1 MKKNRI
7 LKALKLQLDLI
18 GSLSRQVLILSDE
31 ISLLRQQIAKPVDPN
46 PQALEELQENYE
58 ALQADFAAVTDGMS
72 GQEIARQI
80 QESKDFSLEEEE
92 EIGWVITYTES
103 GRTEQDTAE
112 LIASSSQEAK
122 DKFLETM
129 EYANRTC
136 HEASPKMFPNK
147 DFTYKILSVEPKEM
161 EEA

>member
-1 MKKNRI
+1 MKKKRV
-7 LKALKLQLDLI
+7 LKALGCLQ
-18 GSLSRQVLILSDE
+18 RQIIILSDE
-31 ISLLRQQIAKPVDPN
+31 VSLLRQQIAKPVEPN

-72 GQEIARQI
+72 GQEIAQQI

-92 EIGWVITYTES
+92 EIEWVITYNES

-112 LIASSSQEAK
+112 LVASSSQEAK

-129 EYANRTC
+129 EYTNRIC
-136 HEASPKMFPNK
+136 HEASPKMFPNR
-147 DFTYKILSVEPKEM
+147 DFTYKILSVEPKEV
-161 EEA
+161 EDS